1 MTAAGPVI
9 VSLRALP
16 WSERRRALEQF
27 VVVEVKVGLQMSA
40 TDHLPKDQSV
50 LDLGLTS
57 LGAVELKERLEEQ
70 LGCAVDAD
78 VLFNHPT
85 VENLVDYLV
94 GYPLRDLFA
103 ITGTRDD
110 KATPTEEANLL
121 PDGSAA
127 VPKAL
132 VDDLLKRFYQ
142 V

>member
-27 VVVEVKVGLQMSA
+27 VVVEVKEGLQMSA
-40 TDHLPKDQSV
+40 TDYLPKDQSV
-50 LDLGLTS
+50 FGLGLTS

-70 LGCAVDAD
+70 LDCAVDAD

-94 GYPLRDLFA
+94 EYPLRDLLA
-103 ITGTRDD
+103 VTETCGGRAMDD
-110 KATPTEEANLL
+110 
-121 PDGSAA
+121 SAA

-132 VDDLLKRFYQ
+132 VDDLLKKFYQ
-142 V
+142 A